1 MLDGAALFSAYVGE
15 GEARLRGAFARARQ
29 AAPAILFI
37 DEIDALGGRREAGDG
52 GDGGGAG
59 ARLLS
64 ALLTEMDGLELATGA
79 APPPGGLRAAGVR
92 VGAPCRT
99 RERCLGQR
107 REAWCHRVAAP
118 VSELGLCRRS
128 CPPSQEPPGRRSGA
142 RGIWRPARALQAPLH
157 LGPAPGDVVLA

>member
-1 MLDGAALFSAYVGE
+1 VLDGAALFSAYVGE

-37 DEIDALGGRREAGDG
+37 DEIDALGGRREVGGDDG
-52 GDGGGAG
+52 GSGAG

-79 APPPGGLRAAGVR
+79 AAPPGCGVGAEGVR

-99 RERCLGQR
+99 RCRCLAGR
-107 REAWCHRVAAP
+107 A
-118 VSELGLCRRS
+118 RRS
-128 CPPSQEPPGRRSGA
+128 
-142 RGIWRPARALQAPLH
+142 I
-157 LGPAPGDVVLA
+157 GDGLEIR